1 MIKLDRSHKLTNYE
15 NITNDNC
22 PSFSGI
28 VAGEC
33 KGDLWVDD
41 LDNPRISIVYSY
53 PVGSFAFL
61 GSTINDNEYI
71 ELKKYI
77 EKEIF
82 NFLRQEGVSYF
93 EFSIESEDLKP
104 YILKIFEDKAIQSE
118 REFSYRK
125 AEHVNSSYS
134 LPEDFEIQKINND
147 FLNKVFKGDYD
158 NKALLVN
165 RILESWQN
173 IDDFSDRSLAF
184 CITYLKR
191 IVAVIVGTARYK
203 NLLAIDIET
212 EEEFKHKGLGYCL
225 TVEFVNECMKRGL
238 IAQWDCME
246 SNLASRKLAE
256 KAGFKAFKENDVY
269 WFDMR

>member
-1 MIKLDRSHKLTNYE
+1 MIKLDLCNKLYNYE

-28 VAGEC
+28 VVGEC
-33 KGDLWVDD
+33 KGNLWVDD
-41 LDNPRISIVYSY
+41 LDNPRIAIVYSY
-53 PVGSFAFL
+53 PVGSLAFL

-71 ELKKYI
+71 ELKKAI

-82 NFLRQEGVSYF
+82 NFLRQEGISYF

-104 YILKIFEDKAIQSE
+104 YIVKIFEDKAIQSE

-125 AEHVNSSYS
+125 TERIISSHS
-134 LPEDFEIQKINND
+134 LPGGFAIQKVNND

-158 NKALLVN
+158 NKEFLVN
-165 RILESWQN
+165 RILESWEK

-212 EEEFKHKGLGYCL
+212 EEEFRHKGLGYCL
-225 TVEFVNECMKRGL
+225 TVEFVNECMIRGL
-238 IAQWDCME
+238 IPQWDCME

-256 KAGFKAFKENDVY
+256 KAGFKAFKENNVY
-269 WFDMR
+269 WFDIR